1 MYHVHFKC
9 IGQVYR
15 KCDQSHSCANQ
26 NCYTSCSLMFII
38 EQVEIN
44 NGSLTEGEH
53 GFHVHQFGDNTNGCI
68 SAGPHFNPFG
78 KTHGGPTDEVRKF
91 AVCKCSSN

>member
-1 MYHVHFKC
+1 
-9 IGQVYR
+9 
-15 KCDQSHSCANQ
+15 
-26 NCYTSCSLMFII
+26 MFIL

-78 KTHGGPTDEVRKF
+78 KTHGGPTDEVKKF
-91 AVCKCSSN
+91 TVCAQIL

>member
-1 MYHVHFKC
+1 MSYL
-9 IGQVYR
+9 ILS
-15 KCDQSHSCANQ
+15 DQSHSCGNY
-26 NCYTSCSLMFII
+26 NCYTSCSSYNHLKI

-78 KTHGGPTDEVRKF
+78 KTHGGPTDEVTKF
-91 AVCKCSSN
+91 TVCA